1 MRYCLQS
8 FYPMLSVHKNRIF
21 YLYLC
26 TFPFNHIPITPSIDV
41 EHFYSFR
48 NATRSLRILVQPLS
62 HILRNSL
69 GFFLNCE
76 YELIFCLLLSI
87 MGKQFYNILG
97 NCKDCLTDVQKQ
109 THIQYKEESLK
120 AEDLVRSL
128 ASLWCYSKITGSQV
142 FVVFLLSLLRNL
154 LTNFS
159 LCSLSWFSKK
169 KKNQFC
175 ESISETHPFL
185 CV

>member
-1 MRYCLQS
+1 
-8 FYPMLSVHKNRIF
+8 MLNISTAFGMLLALSEFLFNLYYIF
-21 YLYLC
+21 W
-26 TFPFNHIPITPSIDV
+26 
-41 EHFYSFR
+41 E
-48 NATRSLRILVQPLS
+48 ILWF
-62 HILRNSL
+62 
-69 GFFLNCE
+69 FFLNCE

-87 MGKQFYNILG
+87 MGKQFYDILG

-142 FVVFLLSLLRNL
+142 FVVFRLSLLRNL

-159 LCSLSWFSKK
+159 LCSLSWFSKE

>member
-1 MRYCLQS
+1 MEPKGRLIRKDSEAFAIQLRYCLDEHA
-8 FYPMLSVHKNRIF
+8 FIIIITSVDKDNYFKLYSYCDIVCKASIQCWACIRIGFF

-69 GFFLNCE
+69 GFFFNCE

-128 ASLWCYSKITGSQV
+128 ASL
-142 FVVFLLSLLRNL
+142 
-154 LTNFS
+154 
-159 LCSLSWFSKK
+159 
-169 KKNQFC
+169 
-175 ESISETHPFL
+175 
-185 CV
+185 